1 MIFGKDRSISDEMR
15 LAVEAL
21 WPELVH
27 QAAAKIMTLLTM
39 PSPEGI
45 SSPLGPA
52 LADAFKGRFSAK
64 TL

>member
-1 MIFGKDRSISDEMR
+1 VAG
-15 LAVEAL
+15 AGA
-21 WPELVH
+21 
-27 QAAAKIMTLLTM
+27 QAAAKIMTTLTM

-64 TL
+64 TSDSSPALAGPASALYRRR

>member
-1 MIFGKDRSISDEMR
+1 MAG
-15 LAVEAL
+15 AGA
-21 WPELVH
+21 